1 MCKLFVR
8 LFLVMFLLSI
18 FIRTTDG
25 VPVYYVYDGNTV
37 ILELD
42 GNGAEKARNVYGR
55 NLIARESDGE
65 KAIYRYNGHGDVIAL
80 NAPNG
85 DMIAEY
91 AYDEFGN
98 ETASTG
104 TFDNPYRYAGYEYLD
119 EVELYDLN
127 ARYYDPSIARFLTED
142 PYYNLGNRVM
152 GVYEINVPNVYS
164 IMQANAL
171 YAYCGNS
178 PIIFI
183 DPSGLDYYVFY
194 GEDQEWA
201 AEQYE
206 KQLKKDYSDVPVHM
220 VFVDTPDTFYT
231 EWNNMGIV
239 DGETVSIDGVIVNLH
254 GNPTNIYASDGNEI
268 DIGELT
274 NDSKIETMLLLSC
287 NAGHMD
293 YENNMAVQFLKAAN
307 IGNVIAPDG
316 THYRDE
322 FKGIFGLWANV
333 KSIVKADET
342 FKKYAIDKD
351 RSSTGF
357 VSFSLNSLGQV
368 AYNFNVLDSINE
380 NEIRAVDLFKHKH
393 FFASPYEEG
402 LR

>member
-1 MCKLFVR
+1 MLGRF
-8 LFLVMFLLSI
+8 
-18 FIRTTDG
+18 
-25 VPVYYVYDGNTV
+25 
-37 ILELD
+37 EL
-42 GNGAEKARNVYGR
+42 
-55 NLIARESDGE
+55 
-65 KAIYRYNGHGDVIAL
+65 
-80 NAPNG
+80 
-85 DMIAEY
+85 
-91 AYDEFGN
+91 
-98 ETASTG
+98 
-104 TFDNPYRYAGYEYLD
+104 LD

-307 IGNVIAPDG
+307 IRNVIAPDG